1 MRTQFR
7 VLCFMLLSFLF
18 LTGMTKS
25 ISSQIVITPDQETFY
40 IEVKAIPTTG
50 YTWSVTSYDKKQF
63 SFEGSNYVKSTD
75 NSLVGAPQQEQFH
88 FKLLKPLSSPQTI
101 VLSLA
106 RAWEHRDIQQK
117 SFEIVQKVE
126 TPTNKE

>member
-7 VLCFMLLSFLF
+7 VLCLILLSFLF

-25 ISSQIVITPDQETFY
+25 IGSKIEIKPDQETFY

-50 YTWSVTSYDKKQF
+50 YTWSVLSFDKSQF
-63 SFEGSNYVKSTD
+63 IFEGSNYVKPVDS
-75 NSLVGAPQQEQFH
+75 SLVGAPQQEQFH

-101 VLSLA
+101 TLSLA
-106 RAWEHRDIQQK
+106 RAWEHSDIQQK